1 MKPVRDEDGTRYLL
15 LKRSSDSSLVR
26 DPTTGEKRYIPTDR
40 LEALPEESTLET
52 AAAGIDDSVRTLLL
66 SIPDER
72 TLGLVLEIDAH
83 GELGI
88 RTILDRYDFCESD
101 LHGRLAV
108 LNATG
113 VLEETT
119 VNGERGYTLTP
130 EATQAISVLRTAST
144 TDDHD

>member
-1 MKPVRDEDGTRYLL
+1 MKPVRDEDGRRYLL
-15 LKRSSDSSLVR
+15 LKRSSESSLVR
-26 DPTTGEKRYIPTDR
+26 DPATGETRHIPTDQ
-40 LEALPEESTLET
+40 LET
-52 AAAGIDDSVRTLLL
+52 LPGASPLEMAAAVIDESVRTLLL

-83 GELGI
+83 GELGV

-101 LHGRLAV
+101 LHGRLTV
-108 LNATG
+108 LNAAG

-119 VNGERGYTLTP
+119 VNGERGYTLTS

-144 TDDHD
+144 TDEDD